1 VGNAGAFGGEVSQVL
16 MVADILQRPDRQE
29 AWPADRLGYAYR
41 SSWLKSHPGEAVVL
55 AGTFALRHEG
65 REGLQQRVAEIAG
78 QRQRTQPPGASWG
91 SMFKNPPGDHAGRLL
106 EQAGMKGRRQG
117 AAEVSSLH
125 ANFFVNLGGAT
136 AADVWT
142 LIETAREEVRRVA
155 GVELE
160 LEIERLGEWTA

>member
-1 VGNAGAFGGEVSQVL
+1 
-16 MVADILQRPDRQE
+16 
-29 AWPADRLGYAYR
+29 
-41 SSWLKSHPGEAVVL
+41 
-55 AGTFALRHEG
+55 
-65 REGLQQRVAEIAG
+65 
-78 QRQRTQPPGASWG
+78 
-91 SMFKNPPGDHAGRLL
+91 MFKNPPGDHAGRLL